1 MNNRMAMDVEPF
13 AYIVSMMVLLLV
25 YFDGLLLSLRKK

>member
-1 MNNRMAMDVEPF
+1 MAMDVEPF
-13 AYIVSMMVLLLV
+13 TYIMSMMVLLLV